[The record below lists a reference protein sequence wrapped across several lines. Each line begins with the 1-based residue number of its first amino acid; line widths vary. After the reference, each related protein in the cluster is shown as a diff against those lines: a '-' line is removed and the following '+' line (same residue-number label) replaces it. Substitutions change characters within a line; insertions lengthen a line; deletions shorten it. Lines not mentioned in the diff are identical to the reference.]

1 MQCNRCDVVCSG
13 SGRRGG
19 RAAGLIPTA
28 PKTKIKDHTSHNIQ
42 RCYLDKPQ
50 GGGCQQDNT
59 ESNFPVRPPAPSPAT
74 RWLRAVVGSNSIDV
88 MSWSRG
94 ESGTKR
100 SNAPNPVG
108 RSTAELEADLLAP
121 VGESLHRIEF
131 FIFEQVN
138 LLFFSVVFKF
148 TSKMRLFLTTFIFI
162 ALLCQVAAVDRSKF
176 KNCAQSSFCRQCAY
190 FRRQRNFKP
199 TISPYSILPQSV
211 SVSGSGFHAEIQ
223 CGKGRSLL
231 KMTLQNLQV
240 GAVRLIIDEKE
251 PLRER
256 FRPLQALNGEPVT
269 SDFISTEI
277 GSDMAVLKVAAN
289 KEVVVMF
296 KPLRLD
302 MFVDKNLVMSFN
314 GDGRF
319 NFETFKEKPKELED
333 NAEPKPL
340 TLFNRLFDYV
350 QTSVLKWLKPLQS
363 EQNPADEASENKKY
377 EQNQGVAYDRDGN
390 PINDAEHPLEEGGGV
405 EQNAHEEEEDT
416 DGLWT
421 EHFHTFTD
429 SKPYGPSSVAADISF
444 IGFRHVFG
452 LPEHADSLV
461 LRDTNQTDPY
471 RLYNLDVFQY
481 EVDSP
486 MALYGAAP
494 YMIAHSAKATVGAFW
509 LNSAEGWFDVSYEP
523 DDSSLLKNLF
533 SRFFANDKLPVA
545 KTHWM
550 FETGSVDI
558 FFLFGPK
565 PDDIFRQYSTLTG
578 VNPLPPYFALGKHVS
593 RWNFI
598 DMNDVRQTDAGYD
611 LHDIPYDVIWLDI
624 EHTYGKRYF
633 TWDPIKFSNPAE
645 MIRNISAKG
654 RKMVAVVDPHI
665 KKDENWDL
673 YQEALEKDYYVK
685 DVNNRVY
692 EGWCWPGA
700 AVYLDF
706 LNPEVRKWY
715 ANKYQFSEYKGST
728 EDLYV
733 WNDMNEPS
741 VFSGPEVSM
750 PRDNIHFGG
759 LEHRE
764 VHNVYGLFHHM
775 STFDGLYQR
784 SNGKKRPFVL
794 TRSFFIGSQR
804 YANVWTGDNAAQWS
818 HLRISNP
825 MVLSL
830 GIAGFPF
837 TGADIGGFFGNP
849 DEELIVRWYQVGIFH
864 SFFRVHSELNTRRR
878 EPWFFS
884 EQTKAL
890 LRDIVRLRYSLLP
903 YWYTGCYEH
912 TKNGWPIVRPMWT
925 EFPTD
930 TALFNEEK
938 QFMIGRCLMARPVTE
953 PGESSVHVYLPDEKS
968 EWYDWF
974 THIPIVGPGVVQ
986 VATPLE
992 KIPLFVRGGCI
1003 VPIKERMRRSSG
1015 LSHQDPFT
1023 LIMALN
1029 KDGTFANGTLY
1040 LDDGDSYEY
1049 KNGQYLYQYFVY
1061 SGDKKS
1067 GSLMSTTMHPNANY
1081 NTNAWIEKIVILGL
1095 QFYPTDVH
1103 VFRADYVPKKLNFV
1117 FDNQKMM
1124 LTIRKPEVPYLF
1136 LACNIAT
1143 VILKWRNGLSSLV
1156 MRKSENID
1164 CIMSVVLEKC
1174 QKIFIH
1180 RDYSSGMAVRF
1191 QTKLPPELVGRVR

>member
-1 MQCNRCDVVCSG
+1 
-13 SGRRGG
+13 
-19 RAAGLIPTA
+19 L
-28 PKTKIKDHTSHNIQ
+28 
-42 RCYLDKPQ
+42 
-50 GGGCQQDNT
+50 
-59 ESNFPVRPPAPSPAT
+59 
-74 RWLRAVVGSNSIDV
+74 
-88 MSWSRG
+88 
-94 ESGTKR
+94 
-100 SNAPNPVG
+100 
-108 RSTAELEADLLAP
+108 AE
-121 VGESLHRIEF
+121 
-131 FIFEQVN
+131 
-138 LLFFSVVFKF
+138 
-148 TSKMRLFLTTFIFI
+148 MRLTTLILF
-162 ALLCQVAAVDRSKF
+162 ALLCQVGAVDRSKF
-176 KNCAQSSFCRQCAY
+176 KNCAQSSFCR
-190 FRRQRNFKP
+190 RQRNFKP
-199 TISPYSILPQSV
+199 TVSPYSILPQSA
-211 SVSGSGFHAEIQ
+211 SVSGSAFHAEIQ

-256 FRPLQALNGEPVT
+256 FRPLEALNGEPVT

-277 GSDMAVLKVAAN
+277 GSDMAVLKVAAD

-314 GDGRF
+314 GNGRF

-333 NAEPKPL
+333 NAESKPL

-363 EQNPADEASENKKY
+363 EQNPADEASESKKY

-390 PINDAEHPLEEGGGV
+390 PINDADHPLEEGGEL
-405 EQNAHEEEEDT
+405 EQNAHEEEDT

-429 SKPYGPSSVAADISF
+429 SKPYGPSSVATDISF

-481 EVDSP
+481 EVDTP

-598 DMNDVRQTDAGYD
+598 DMNDVKQTDAGYD

-633 TWDPIKFSNPAE
+633 TWDPIKFSNPTE

-706 LNPEVRKWY
+706 FNPEVRKWY

-775 STFDGLYQR
+775 STFNGLYQR

-849 DEELIVRWYQVGIFH
+849 DDELIVRWYQVGILH

-884 EQTKAL
+884 EQTKTL
-890 LRDIVRLRYSLLP
+890 LRNIIRIPKTVGQLYDRC
-903 YWYTGCYEH
+903 GQ
-912 TKNGWPIVRPMWT
+912 NFQPIQ
-925 EFPTD
+925 
-930 TALFNEEK
+930 LFSMKRNR
-938 QFMIGRCLMARPVTE
+938 RCLMARPVTE

-1003 VPIKERMRRSSG
+1003 IPIKERMRRSSS

-1049 KNGQYLYQYFVY
+1049 KNGQYLYKYFVY
-1061 SGDKKS
+1061 TGDKKS
-1067 GSLMSTTMHPNANY
+1067 GSLMSTTMHPNAFY

-1124 LTIRKPEVPYLF
+1124 LTIRKPEVP
-1136 LACNIAT
+1136 
-1143 VILKWRNGLSSLV
+1143 VK
-1156 MRKSENID
+1156 ENFRLD
-1164 CIMSVVLEKC
+1164 
-1174 QKIFIH
+1174 IH
-1180 RDYSSGMAVRF
+1180 G
-1191 QTKLPPELVGRVR
+1191 

>member
-1 MQCNRCDVVCSG
+1 MVIVIWLPWTLP
-13 SGRRGG
+13 GRR
-19 RAAGLIPTA
+19 L
-28 PKTKIKDHTSHNIQ
+28 
-42 RCYLDKPQ
+42 
-50 GGGCQQDNT
+50 
-59 ESNFPVRPPAPSPAT
+59 NFS
-74 RWLRAVVGSNSIDV
+74 
-88 MSWSRG
+88 
-94 ESGTKR
+94 
-100 SNAPNPVG
+100 
-108 RSTAELEADLLAP
+108 
-121 VGESLHRIEF
+121 SL
-131 FIFEQVN
+131 N
-138 LLFFSVVFKF
+138 K
-148 TSKMRLFLTTFIFI
+148 
-162 ALLCQVAAVDRSKF
+162 
-176 KNCAQSSFCRQCAY
+176 
-190 FRRQRNFKP
+190 RQRNFKP

-302 MFVDKNLVMSFN
+302 MRNQSTSTTSLHVMLYDNQLLFIY
-314 GDGRF
+314 R
-319 NFETFKEKPKELED
+319 ELED

-903 YWYTGCYEH
+903 YWYKFLSFYFWQYIACTGEQVGKYTGCYEH

-938 QFMIGRCLMARPVTE
+938 QFMIGRGTVQRRCLMARPVTE

-1191 QTKLPPELVGRVR
+1191 QTKLPPELVGRSKYIDEQLFEKCIQTLNEMFAKAEKLTWKSFFENIIGCFTCYLSHLCMEYQFSKNETVFIPHGLFITDPAERGLRMIEISILNNVNVTQSPVV

>member
-1 MQCNRCDVVCSG
+1 MQCKRCDVVCSR

-28 PKTKIKDHTSHNIQ
+28 PKTKIKDQTSHNIQ
-42 RCYLDKPQ
+42 RCYLDEPQ
-50 GGGCQQDNT
+50 AGGCQQDNT
-59 ESNFPVRPPAPSPAT
+59 ESNFTVRPPAT
-74 RWLRAVVGSNSIDV
+74 RWLRAVVESKSTDV

-108 RSTAELEADLLAP
+108 RSTAEIEADLLAP

-131 FIFEQVN
+131 FIFEQVVGIVYYAG
-138 LLFFSVVFKF
+138 LSA
-148 TSKMRLFLTTFIFI
+148 LTFGRN
-162 ALLCQVAAVDRSKF
+162 AAVS
-176 KNCAQSSFCRQCAY
+176 NNSY
-190 FRRQRNFKP
+190 FHCFA
-199 TISPYSILPQSV
+199 LP
-211 SVSGSGFHAEIQ
+211 GSGFHAEIQ

-363 EQNPADEASENKKY
+363 EQNPADEASENKNY

-405 EQNAHEEEEDT
+405 EQSAHEEEDT

-421 EHFHTFTD
+421 EHFHSFTD

-633 TWDPIKFSNPAE
+633 TWDPIKFSNPTE

-654 RKMVAVVDPHI
+654 RKMVAVIDPHI

-849 DEELIVRWYQVGIFH
+849 DDELIVRWYQVGIFH

-903 YWYTGCYEH
+903 YWYTGFYEH

-1049 KNGQYLYQYFVY
+1049 KNGKYLYQYFVY

-1136 LACNIAT
+1136 LACNIVT

>member
-1 MQCNRCDVVCSG
+1 
-13 SGRRGG
+13 
-19 RAAGLIPTA
+19 
-28 PKTKIKDHTSHNIQ
+28 
-42 RCYLDKPQ
+42 
-50 GGGCQQDNT
+50 
-59 ESNFPVRPPAPSPAT
+59 
-74 RWLRAVVGSNSIDV
+74 

-108 RSTAELEADLLAP
+108 RSTAEHEADLLALA
-121 VGESLHRIEF
+121 GELLHR
-131 FIFEQVN
+131 FI
-138 LLFFSVVFKF
+138 LLK
-148 TSKMRLFLTTFIFI
+148 LCIFNDV
-162 ALLCQVAAVDRSKF
+162 LLMVIVIWLPWTLPGRKS
-176 KNCAQSSFCRQCAY
+176 
-190 FRRQRNFKP
+190 RQRNFKP

-302 MFVDKNLVMSFN
+302 MRNQSTSTTSLHVMLYDNQLLFVY
-314 GDGRF
+314 R
-319 NFETFKEKPKELED
+319 ELED

-405 EQNAHEEEEDT
+405 GQSAHEEEDT

-633 TWDPIKFSNPAE
+633 TWDPIKFSNPTE

-654 RKMVAVVDPHI
+654 RKMVAVIDPHI

-849 DEELIVRWYQVGIFH
+849 DDELIVRWYQVGIFH

-903 YWYTGCYEH
+903 YWYKFLSIQDFMSIPKTVGQLYDRCGL
-912 TKNGWPIVRPMWT
+912 NFQPIQ
-925 EFPTD
+925 
-930 TALFNEEK
+930 LFLMK
-938 QFMIGRCLMARPVTE
+938 RSRRCLMARPVTE

-974 THIPIVGPGVVQ
+974 THIPVVGPGVVQ

-1067 GSLMSTTMHPNANY
+1067 GSLMSTTMHPNAYY

-1191 QTKLPPELVGRVR
+1191 QTKLPPELVGRIDEQLFEKCIQTLNEMFAKAEKLTWKSFFENIIGCFTCYLSHLCMEYQFSKNETVFIPHGLFITDPAERGLRMIEISILNNVNVTQSPAV

>member
-1 MQCNRCDVVCSG
+1 MPTQSLNCRPTVR

-19 RAAGLIPTA
+19 RAVGLIPTA

-59 ESNFPVRPPAPSPAT
+59 ESNFTEKEWVRCGSQ
-74 RWLRAVVGSNSIDV
+74 WLRAVVGSNSIDV

-100 SNAPNPVG
+100 CNAPNPVG

-121 VGESLHRIEF
+121 VGESLHRLMVIV
-131 FIFEQVN
+131 IWLPWTLPGRR
-138 LLFFSVVFKF
+138 LLVSSI
-148 TSKMRLFLTTFIFI
+148 TL
-162 ALLCQVAAVDRSKF
+162 VAAVDRSKF
-176 KNCAQSSFCRQCAY
+176 KNCAQSSFC
-190 FRRQRNFKP
+190 RRQRNFKP

-333 NAEPKPL
+333 NAEPKP
-340 TLFNRLFDYV
+340 
-350 QTSVLKWLKPLQS
+350 S

-706 LNPEVRKWY
+706 LNPEVRKC
-715 ANKYQFSEYKGST
+715 
-728 EDLYV
+728 
-733 WNDMNEPS
+733 
-741 VFSGPEVSM
+741 GPEVSM

-903 YWYTGCYEH
+903 YWYTGFYEH

-1124 LTIRKPEVPYLF
+1124 LTIRKPEVPEWRFDFKQSYLQ
-1136 LACNIAT
+1136 
-1143 VILKWRNGLSSLV
+1143 SLW
-1156 MRKSENID
+1156 
-1164 CIMSVVLEKC
+1164 VVLMNSCLRNAFK
-1174 QKIFIH
+1174 H
-1180 RDYSSGMAVRF
+1180 
-1191 QTKLPPELVGRVR
+1191 